1 MQKREKVY
9 IGGMDDRN
17 FSILEKLEYLANS
30 FPDKVAVLYEPGET
44 MSYREL
50 WELTG
55 KIYAFLKDR
64 GIGAEDVVMYCLPRG
79 LNLFACMIG
88 TMRAGAA
95 FVLTET
101 GNSEQR
107 TAFIKKDCGCKL
119 FIDPRLF
126 QEILK
131 TKSAEGYV
139 PENKHS
145 LCYIAYTSGTTGSP
159 KGVLHEYGSLENACK
174 KSNHKDEPLFC
185 AENVFLL
192 MGPMNFVSFPIVF
205 GFSVAYGIAIAI
217 MPYAYG
223 ESEEKLTE
231 YMERSRVNCGYVTP
245 SFMRKH
251 PTLRLP
257 WKKCILSSESADGI
271 FVEGPENYNCY
282 ASSESG
288 CLLTAYRL
296 PHAMSPAPVG
306 FQKSDVELLIL
317 REDGTVAQPGEVGE
331 ICFRS
336 PYIRGYLHLPRET
349 ERLMRG
355 GVFHT
360 GDAGKVTEDGL
371 VVCGRMTEMFKVQGF
386 RIEPEEVEKAVT
398 EFCGIK
404 NPIVRGFVYKD
415 ISSVVVF
422 YTGKQD
428 VDVVKAREKLLE
440 HIPEYMVPTNFIR
453 VDHFPLLETGK
464 LDRSHLLPR
473 EGNWGE
479 LLEGGP
485 DKFPVVGKG
494 RTSTV
499 LRISD
504 NKVMKLFHASI
515 PFSTI
520 QGEYEST
527 RLAHLAGVPSP
538 DAYDVVLSRKRHGI
552 ILDYMQGENLEEL
565 VAKRPDMRSE
575 LLKQFAASVR
585 NVHGIRV
592 SDPHLPDMRRSAIST
607 AKNLDRKIFSE
618 SNVEK
623 ICRIFESIPE
633 SDGFVHGDCHTGNAI
648 FDEGRLTFV
657 DLTLCGKGHP
667 IFDLVCMCSHYIF
680 LPSFVDDQEYKEKKG
695 ITKWE
700 AESIF
705 EEFLGYYYETADTQ
719 FLGKVRKQL
728 LGILAARICL
738 ATVLF
743 PGSFNELVIQTAKK
757 LAVEYSESCLC

>member
-1 MQKREKVY
+1 MY
-9 IGGMDDRN
+9 IGTVEYSDCT
-17 FSILEKLEYLANS
+17 ILEKLEYLARF
-30 FPDKVAVLYEPGET
+30 FPERAAALYEPKECLTYGD
-44 MSYREL
+44 L
-50 WELTG
+50 WSLSG
-55 KIYAFLKDR
+55 KIYAYLKKR
-64 GIGAEDVVMYCLPRG
+64 GVGPEDTVMYCLPRG
-79 LNLFACMIG
+79 LGLYAAIVG

-101 GNSEQR
+101 DNSVQR
-107 TAFIKKDCGCKL
+107 TAFIRHDCQCREYVDEKAFL
-119 FIDPRLF
+119 
-126 QEILK
+126 EILA
-131 TKSAEGYV
+131 TDPMDGFVS
-139 PENKHS
+139 ENPHS

-185 AENVFLL
+185 AENIFLL

-217 MPYAYG
+217 MPYAHG

-349 ERLMRG
+349 ERLMQG

-360 GDAGKVTEDGL
+360 GDAGKVTEEGL

-479 LLEGGP
+479 LLESSP

-575 LLKQFAASVR
+575 LLKQFAVAVR
-585 NVHGIRV
+585 KIHGIRV

-633 SDGFVHGDCHTGNAI
+633 SDGFVHGDSHTGNAI

-667 IFDLVCMCSHYIF
+667 IFDLVCMYSHYIF
-680 LPSFVDDQEYKEKKG
+680 LPLFVDDQEYKEKKG
-695 ITKWE
+695 ITKRE

>member
-1 MQKREKVY
+1 
-9 IGGMDDRN
+9 
-17 FSILEKLEYLANS
+17 
-30 FPDKVAVLYEPGET
+30 
-44 MSYREL
+44 
-50 WELTG
+50 
-55 KIYAFLKDR
+55 
-64 GIGAEDVVMYCLPRG
+64 
-79 LNLFACMIG
+79 
-88 TMRAGAA
+88 
-95 FVLTET
+95 
-101 GNSEQR
+101 
-107 TAFIKKDCGCKL
+107 
-119 FIDPRLF
+119 
-126 QEILK
+126 
-131 TKSAEGYV
+131 
-139 PENKHS
+139 
-145 LCYIAYTSGTTGSP
+145 
-159 KGVLHEYGSLENACK
+159 
-174 KSNHKDEPLFC
+174 
-185 AENVFLL
+185 
-192 MGPMNFVSFPIVF
+192 
-205 GFSVAYGIAIAI
+205 
-217 MPYAYG
+217 
-223 ESEEKLTE
+223 
-231 YMERSRVNCGYVTP
+231 
-245 SFMRKH
+245 MRKH

-349 ERLMRG
+349 ERLMQG

-360 GDAGKVTEDGL
+360 GDAGKVTEEGL

-479 LLEGGP
+479 LLESSP

-575 LLKQFAASVR
+575 LLKQFAVAVR
-585 NVHGIRV
+585 KIHGIRV

-633 SDGFVHGDCHTGNAI
+633 SDGFVHGDSHTGNAI

-667 IFDLVCMCSHYIF
+667 IFDLVCMYSHYIF
-680 LPSFVDDQEYKEKKG
+680 LPLFVDDQEYKEKKG
-695 ITKWE
+695 ITKRE